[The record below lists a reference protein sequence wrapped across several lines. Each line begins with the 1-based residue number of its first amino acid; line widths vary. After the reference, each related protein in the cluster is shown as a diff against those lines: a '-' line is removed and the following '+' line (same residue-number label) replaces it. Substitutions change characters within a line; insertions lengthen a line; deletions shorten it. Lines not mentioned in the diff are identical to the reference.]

1 MSLPNWVDFGTAEKF
16 AATMARELSGSSQT
30 WATLFSHAQAVLAS
44 RTATRDSEEIDNYS
58 ADEWNDLV
66 CAARILDSAATER
79 GVKDP
84 ASRAAAAVLA
94 ACAFGMSGTAVSARA
109 VILGNQLLRSG
120 LSPGELTSLALSSPP
135 LSGNV
140 LPELPGG
147 SSFRACVE
155 NLAAY
160 LATGR
165 DIEYNMA
172 AQALSDCIR
181 AEGGSWEG
189 YLLRLSRLSL
199 AHARRLST
207 RRVLHPYEN
216 RFPAGYLGHL
226 ADENPMLLPSQYTAI
241 TENGLLTES
250 GHALVA
256 LPTGTGKTLLGELAL
271 LASLGTTPGLVC
283 YVSPYVALGHQV
295 VEKIRRHV
303 PTDVRVFALF
313 GGYKEPE
320 SMDPASR
327 PEIIIATPERFDA
340 LMRLR
345 PDLLPL
351 IRCVVF
357 DEAHLIGND
366 QRGVRLEGLLTR
378 LRLAALR
385 GEQTP
390 RFVLLSAVLSNATE
404 LSEWL
409 GIPPSQVVEGTW
421 RPTAKRL
428 MRWDEDGR
436 LRLHSGDDPLNSEP
450 SDLLGE
456 KHLPWPNLGF
466 FASDK
471 IGAINKQEPQLLE
484 NVAYLAGYQYGE
496 YRQPVLCI
504 CTSRART
511 RHLVAQL
518 ISKFDALMPV
528 PEYIRRVTNL
538 IDEKYQYLRPL
549 KEALLKGVA
558 YHNASLPHDVRRGIE
573 NAVDSRDLK
582 VVAATTTLAEGVD
595 LPFRVT
601 ILVDWLVFNGEKSV
615 PMDSL
620 LFKNIAGRCGRA
632 GQFTEG
638 DTIVF
643 DNPVGDGQWTAPGRR
658 RHYQDDIFF
667 ASDSPSLTSAINR
680 LDQQTAV
687 STIGAQ
693 LMAAIQENVGIEG
706 LNQVFFQHSFSSQ
719 TALADGAQRRIDL
732 AYQDIL
738 DPTDGEPLAVAASP
752 AQLTEFGMAANSA
765 GLSPVMARKLR
776 AGLRALS
783 DRGRGR
789 DDLLVISVSLLKE
802 LAQVPE
808 QGNRDLRRAV
818 ISLKNRPIVRLDEM
832 EYVLNLWLAGESI
845 ENIFAELPRNK
856 RSTRK
861 PALEFWVRGVPED
874 GNWNDQFAKFFDYVN
889 NCLVFFLPWVLRAA
903 RNLSELDDHPER
915 PWNDWARFVELGL
928 DNVVG
933 ADLYDDNIVNDR
945 KTARELGLQLEGL
958 AELSANRMDRAREV
972 FTAIVG
978 ADSPDLPRFS
988 AWYSRRETPLS
999 GST

>member
-1 MSLPNWVDFGTAEKF
+1 MPLPSWVDFGTAQQF
-16 AATMARELSGSSQT
+16 AAVMSRELSGSSET

-44 RTATRDSEEIDNYS
+44 RTSTRDSEEIDTYDF
-58 ADEWNDLV
+58 DEWNDLV
-66 CAARILDSAATER
+66 CAARILDSAATEK
-79 GVKDP
+79 GVNEQGNRT
-84 ASRAAAAVLA
+84 SAAILA

-109 VILGNQLLRSG
+109 VILGHQLLRSG
-120 LSPGELTSLALSSPP
+120 LSPGELTALALSSPP

-140 LPELPGG
+140 LPELPSG
-147 SSFRACVE
+147 SPYRACVE
-155 NLAAY
+155 NLSAF
-160 LATGR
+160 LATGG
-165 DIEYNMA
+165 DKEFDMA
-172 AQALSDCIR
+172 AKALSDSIR

-207 RRVLHPYEN
+207 RRVLHAYEN
-216 RFPAGYLGHL
+216 RFPADYLGNL
-226 ADENPMLLPSQYTAI
+226 ADDNPMLLPSQYTAI
-241 TENGLLTES
+241 TKNGLLEH
-250 GHALVA
+250 GRHVLVA

-271 LASLGTTPGLVC
+271 LSSLGRNPGIVC

-295 VEKIRRHV
+295 VEKFRAHV
-303 PTDVRVFALF
+303 PRQVRVFPMF

-320 SMDPASR
+320 PMEPDNR

-340 LMRLR
+340 LLRLR
-345 PDLLPL
+345 PDVLPL

-378 LRLAALR
+378 LRLATLR
-385 GEQTP
+385 GERAP

-404 LSEWL
+404 LGKWL
-409 GIPPSQVVEGTW
+409 GISPSQVVEGTW

-436 LRLHSGDDPLNSEP
+436 LRLHSGDDPLSPEP
-450 SDLLGE
+450 SKLLGE
-456 KHLPWPNLGF
+456 KHLPWPNRGF

-471 IGAINKQEPQLLE
+471 IGAINKQEPQVLG
-484 NVAYLAGYQYGE
+484 NVAFLAGFQYE
-496 YRQPVLCI
+496 QYRQPVLCI

-511 RHLVAQL
+511 RHLATQL
-518 ISKFDALMPV
+518 MSKFDDLIPL
-528 PEYIRRVTNL
+528 PGSIRRTTNL
-538 IDEKYQYLRPL
+538 IDQKYHYLRPL
-549 KEALLKGVA
+549 RDALLKGIA
-558 YHNASLPHDVRRGIE
+558 YHNSSLPHDVRQGIE
-573 NAVDSRDLK
+573 KAVEARDLK

-601 ILVDWLVFNGEKSV
+601 ILADWLVFNGEKSV

-658 RHYQDDIFF
+658 RVYQDDIFF
-667 ASDSPSLTSAINR
+667 PLGSPTLTSAITR

-687 STIGAQ
+687 STLGSQ
-693 LMAAIQENVGIEG
+693 LTAAIQENPSIEG
-706 LNQVFFQHSFSSQ
+706 LNRTFFEHSFSSQ
-719 TALADGAQRRIDL
+719 SAPSDGAQRRIYL

-738 DPTDGEPLAVAASP
+738 DPADGEPLAIAASP
-752 AQLTEFGMAANSA
+752 VQLTEFGIAANNA

-776 AGLRALS
+776 AGLKTLS
-783 DRGRGR
+783 DLGGARE
-789 DDLLVISVSLLKE
+789 DLLVIAVALLKE

-818 ISLKNRPIVRLDEM
+818 VSHRNRPIVRLDEM
-832 EYVLNLWLAGESI
+832 EFVLDRWLRGASI
-845 ENIFAELPRNK
+845 ENIFAELPRNQ
-856 RSTRK
+856 RSTRQ
-861 PALEFWVRGVPED
+861 PALDSWIRGVPED
-874 GNWNDQFAKFFDYVN
+874 STWNDQFATFFDYVN

-903 RNLSELDDHPER
+903 RNLAELDNHPER

-933 ADLYDDNIVNDR
+933 ADLLDDNIISDR
-945 KTARELGLQLEGL
+945 ETAREIGLRLEALSDGL
-958 AELSANRMDRAREV
+958 PNPSDHARQIFE
-972 FTAIVG
+972 TLAG
-978 ADSPDLPRFS
+978 ADSPDLPRFLD
-988 AWYSRRETPLS
+988 WYSRRENRLS
-999 GST
+999 GSL